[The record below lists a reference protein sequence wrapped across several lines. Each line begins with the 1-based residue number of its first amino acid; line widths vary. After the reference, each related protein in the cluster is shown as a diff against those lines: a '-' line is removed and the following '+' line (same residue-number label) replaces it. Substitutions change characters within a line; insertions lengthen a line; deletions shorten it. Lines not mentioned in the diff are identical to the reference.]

1 MNLKS
6 NPNTSAFSRL
16 HKASVFALALAP
28 ALLSSALA
36 APVLQGQNKVDTANW
51 YTGNL
56 QGWAE
61 LEYIPLRVY
70 FPAGSAG
77 SQTVRIDFP
86 HMNGKLFGFE
96 DLRHFTDF
104 TPNVHSSPPVL
115 TTDASGVWS
124 YTFTANVTDA
134 QPAEV
139 RFYGRMASG
148 AHLNGGSSLQ
158 IRGTAGNLH
167 IHKPAPGVGAPD
179 LAVSQSGPATAPGG
193 GTVTYTMS
201 YTNQAL
207 TYPAMGTQ
215 LSQIL
220 SPELLVN
227 PASLG
232 PNAHLVGNTIF
243 WDLGDLPPKASGQ
256 FAFEATVNPAASIGL
271 VLTNVAQVYSA
282 ENDLNMQDNLAE
294 ARTTVVCG
302 AAAAAIV
309 ANPEN
314 VTVCPGESAT
324 FSASAS
330 GPGDLTYQWRKDG
343 APISGAT
350 AASFTLPAV
359 SSADVGA
366 YDVLVTSPCDVVV
379 SGAAVLSLRPGLP
392 LNLTGGRFQPDG
404 AFVIG
409 FGTSCGGTY
418 FVEYSEDLV
427 TWKTSPQT
435 VPGNGQAVEWRDAG
449 QPATDSMP
457 NTVAARF
464 YRVVRVF

>member
-1 MNLKS
+1 
-6 NPNTSAFSRL
+6 
-16 HKASVFALALAP
+16 
-28 ALLSSALA
+28 
-36 APVLQGQNKVDTANW
+36 
-51 YTGNL
+51 
-56 QGWAE
+56 
-61 LEYIPLRVY
+61 
-70 FPAGSAG
+70 
-77 SQTVRIDFP
+77 
-86 HMNGKLFGFE
+86 
-96 DLRHFTDF
+96 
-104 TPNVHSSPPVL
+104 
-115 TTDASGVWS
+115 
-124 YTFTANVTDA
+124 
-134 QPAEV
+134 
-139 RFYGRMASG
+139 
-148 AHLNGGSSLQ
+148 
-158 IRGTAGNLH
+158 
-167 IHKPAPGVGAPD
+167 VGAPD